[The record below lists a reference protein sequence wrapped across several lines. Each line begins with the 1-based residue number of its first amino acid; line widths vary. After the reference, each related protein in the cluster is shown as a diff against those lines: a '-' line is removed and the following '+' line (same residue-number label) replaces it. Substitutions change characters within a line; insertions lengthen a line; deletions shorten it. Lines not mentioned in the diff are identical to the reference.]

1 MQVALFRSFY
11 LYIELNPQ
19 EIERDSIWPALET
32 CIRHKHFNH
41 SAFAHLGLPRDDLS
55 SSPNGQARPCS
66 NICHRLLV
74 MPRSRSLCIIYFASL
89 VLKML
94 RSPRDLEVSGNYR
107 VGQGDQEHCSL

>member
-1 MQVALFRSFY
+1 MQVALFCSFY

-19 EIERDSIWPALET
+19 EIERDSNWPALEPCT
-32 CIRHKHFNH
+32 RRKHFNH
-41 SAFAHLGLPRDDLS
+41 SAFARLGLPRDDLF

-74 MPRSRSLCIIYFASL
+74 MPRSRSLYIICFASL

-94 RSPRDLEVSGNYR
+94 RSPRDVEVSGNYGI
-107 VGQGDQEHCSL
+107 GQGDQEHCSL